1 MPVSRGRKI
10 KKPSARRYQLEPD
23 RKKAS
28 SASPVWFAPLMVVIM
43 LVGVAVIVWNYTRAD
58 EASNSTLFVGLG
70 LIGAGFFGITF
81 WK

>member
-1 MPVSRGRKI
+1 MPESRGRK
-10 KKPSARRYQLEPD
+10 KSASRRYQLEPD
-23 RKKAS
+23 RKKPTR
-28 SASPVWFAPLMVVIM
+28 ASPVWFAPLMVVIM

-58 EASNSTLFVGLG
+58 SASNSTLFVGLG

>member
-1 MPVSRGRKI
+1 MPESKGRRKGGA
-10 KKPSARRYQLEPD
+10 KRYQLEPD
-23 RKKAS
+23 RPKKT

-43 LVGVAVIVWNYTRAD
+43 LVGVAIIVWNYTRAD
-58 EASNSTLFVGLG
+58 QASNSTLFVGLG

>member
-1 MPVSRGRKI
+1 MPESRGRKKAAA
-10 KKPSARRYQLEPD
+10 KKRYQLEPD
-23 RKKAS
+23 RPKKAK
-28 SASPVWFAPLMVVIM
+28 ASPVWFAPLMVVIM

-58 EASNSTLFVGLG
+58 AASNSTLFVGLG

>member
-1 MPVSRGRKI
+1 MPQSRGRK
-10 KKPSARRYQLEPD
+10 KATTRRYQLEPD

-58 EASNSTLFVGLG
+58 SASNSTLFVGLG